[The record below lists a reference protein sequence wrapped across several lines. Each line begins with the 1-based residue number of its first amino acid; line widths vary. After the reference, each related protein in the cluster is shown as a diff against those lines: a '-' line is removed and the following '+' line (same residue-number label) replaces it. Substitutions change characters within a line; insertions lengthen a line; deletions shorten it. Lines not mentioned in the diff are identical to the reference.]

1 MNDEKLTRIVE
12 AVTKQLSEAKGDEK
26 VFGLIQAKKL
36 IAAVEAKAK
45 TMGLSV
51 VVAVSNDAG
60 RPIAIE
66 CMDNSYIA
74 SYDIALN
81 KAYTVVALK
90 MSTKKLSPLAKP
102 EGSLYGI
109 QFTNNGQI
117 VVFGGG
123 DPLIYHGKIVG
134 GLGVSGG
141 SEEQDILLSEYGASI
156 LDDIMNEN

>member
-12 AVTKQLSEAKGDEK
+12 AVTKQLSENKAEEK
-26 VFGLIQAKKL
+26 PFGLKQARKL
-36 IAAVEAKAK
+36 IAMVEEKAK
-45 TMGLSV
+45 TMGLNIV
-51 VVAVSNDAG
+51 AAVSNEAG

-74 SYDIALN
+74 SYDVALN

-90 MSTKKLSPLAKP
+90 MSTKKLSTLAKP
-102 EGSLYGI
+102 DGPLYGI
-109 QFTNNGQI
+109 QHTNGGQI
-117 VVFGGG
+117 VIFGGG

-141 SEEQDILLSEYGASI
+141 SEEQDTALSAYGASC
-156 LDDIMNEN
+156 LDEIMKEN